1 MSLHHEMCNASLAG
15 QRRLNLYGW
24 HSSTGE
30 LSPTGSSKKAL
41 RRTFVAQATLNT
53 VSEFIEH
60 SPEGRT
66 EYAVACSQV
75 LHARICSPLQPRNRP
90 AAYIVGSPN
99 LPKRLVAMIAALNRV
114 ALLMIGEFRPPPH
127 LHTPRLG
134 ALFDHRPCDALN
146 PVLWDLVQT
155 LTPLIMVQ
163 IQVPQPGSRGPFR
176 THRLRFIPETSV
188 TLLVRRGYR
197 AVRSLHVSWSK

>member
-1 MSLHHEMCNASLAG
+1 M
-15 QRRLNLYGW
+15 
-24 HSSTGE
+24 
-30 LSPTGSSKKAL
+30 
-41 RRTFVAQATLNT
+41 AQATLNT
-53 VSEFIEH
+53 VSGLEH

-99 LPKRLVAMIAALNRV
+99 LRKRLVAMIAALNRV

-134 ALFDHRPCDALN
+134 ALSTIARAANRSETVCFDKSISLAMVIPRRSCRATSRTSRYDPTA
-146 PVLWDLVQT
+146 DLHFVC
-155 LTPLIMVQ
+155 
-163 IQVPQPGSRGPFR
+163 
-176 THRLRFIPETSV
+176 
-188 TLLVRRGYR
+188 
-197 AVRSLHVSWSK
+197 RSGL